1 MLIES
6 AIELVALSVGKR
18 NRVRGFDSNAIP
30 DVLHELEA
38 LGHTKTA
45 EIEGGV
51 AHGRNVR
58 CVARHCKPL
67 TELVNA
73 ANIERARTLMAAFW
87 LSRVLLRPA
96 HRIHQFHS
104 LEIRAHQI
112 EQGGGAEDHRQTSR
126 PH

>member
-1 MLIES
+1 
-6 AIELVALSVGKR
+6 
-18 NRVRGFDSNAIP
+18 
-30 DVLHELEA
+30 LEA
-38 LGHTKTA
+38 FGHTKTA

-51 AHGRNVR
+51 VHARNVR

-73 ANIERARTLMAAFW
+73 ANIERARTLMAAVW

-104 LEIRAHQI
+104 LQIRAYQV
-112 EQGGGAEDHRQTSR
+112 EQGG
-126 PH
+126 